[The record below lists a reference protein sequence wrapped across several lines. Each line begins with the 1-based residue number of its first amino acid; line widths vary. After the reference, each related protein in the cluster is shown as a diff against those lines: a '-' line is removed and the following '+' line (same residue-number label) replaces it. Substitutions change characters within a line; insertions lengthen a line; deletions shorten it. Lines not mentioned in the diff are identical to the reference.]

1 MPLNNLQS
9 ALGYEFKDISLL
21 EMALTH
27 SSCDKKTPDGRK
39 MNNERLEFLGDR
51 VLNFTVAQM
60 LFEMFPNEPE
70 GKLSKRHAA
79 LVRQETLAVIAQD
92 IGIAEAIKLG
102 KGENAT
108 GGREK
113 PTILSDAME
122 AVLAAVYLDDC
133 FSTAEALIRKHWSP
147 VVSQVELKDAKT
159 RLQELLQAQGAGLP
173 EYKLKETLGEAHART
188 FVFAVKAAS
197 GEVGYGEGSSKQTAQ
212 QAAAQDLLEKL
223 NASDAGKSL

>member
-1 MPLNNLQS
+1 MPLNNLQK
-9 ALGYEFKDISLL
+9 ALGYGFKDISLL

-60 LFEMFPNEPE
+60 LFEMFPHEPE

-79 LVRQETLAVIAQD
+79 LVRQETLAIIAQNLGVD
-92 IGIAEAIKLG
+92 KAIKLG

-113 PTILSDAME
+113 PTILSDAVE
-122 AVLAAVYLDDC
+122 AILAAVYIDDS
-133 FSTAEALIRKHWSP
+133 FETAERIIRTHWTP
-147 VVSQVELKDAKT
+147 EVHKVELKDSKT
-159 RLQELLQAQGAGLP
+159 RLQELLQAKGLGLP

-188 FVFAVKAAS
+188 FVFTVKAAT
-197 GEVGYGEGSSKQTAQ
+197 GEVGEGKGSSKQTAQ
-212 QAAAQDLLEKL
+212 QDAAQDLLNKL
-223 NASDAGKSL
+223 NISESDD

>member
-60 LFEMFPNEPE
+60 LFEMFPHEPE

-79 LVRQETLAVIAQD
+79 LVRQETLAIIAQN
-92 IGIAEAIKLG
+92 IGVAEAIKLG

-122 AVLAAVYLDDC
+122 AILAAVHLDDC
-133 FSTAEALIRKHWSP
+133 FHTAEQLIRKHWTP
-147 VVSQVELKDAKT
+147 AVNQVELKDAKT
-159 RLQELLQAQGAGLP
+159 RLQELLQATGQGLP
-173 EYKLKETLGEAHART
+173 DYRLKETLGEAHART
-188 FVFAVKAAS
+188 FVFSVKAS
-197 GEVGYGEGSSKQTAQ
+197 TGEIGFGEGSSKQTAQ
-212 QAAAQDLLEKL
+212 QEAAQDLLDKL